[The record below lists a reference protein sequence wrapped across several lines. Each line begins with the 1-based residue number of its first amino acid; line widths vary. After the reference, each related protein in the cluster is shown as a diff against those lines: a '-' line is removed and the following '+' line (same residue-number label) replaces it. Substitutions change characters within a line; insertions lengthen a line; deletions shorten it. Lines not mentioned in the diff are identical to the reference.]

1 MTDVGY
7 ELRNASAASETRAV
21 NREAAAAGSK
31 PAADG
36 LVVLKTST
44 GLRFESPGDVEWV
57 EADRNHVIF
66 HIRGE
71 SVRVRAKLGDLEAA
85 LDPNRFLRISRSI
98 IVNLGHVRQALSLQ
112 NGHFV
117 FEMRC
122 GDKLDTNRSR
132 ARAIRSLAAS
142 VRRW

>member
-1 MTDVGY
+1 MRD
-7 ELRNASAASETRAV
+7 ASAASDSRV
-21 NREAAAAGSK
+21 IREAASPDARPST
-31 PAADG
+31 DG
-36 LVVLKTST
+36 LVVLKTSS
-44 GLRFESPGDVEWV
+44 GLRFESPAEVEWL

-71 SVRVRAKLGDLEAA
+71 AVRIRAKLGDLEAA
-85 LDPNRFLRISRSI
+85 LDQSRFLRISRSS

-117 FEMRC
+117 FEMRS
-122 GDKLDTNRSR
+122 GTKLPTNRSR
-132 ARAIRSLAAS
+132 ARAIRGLAAS